1 MDTLGYINQKH
12 HYALLR
18 LYDGVIFNK
27 TGGLY
32 SVIKTT
38 MTFVF
43 GVLFTGVTY
52 WLSLFAVTRFSFEY
66 LSYRINESKLDNKAL
81 IRFLVEQYAQ
91 YTQSKINPLYLYMPW
106 ETKSIDKG
114 FQHFEELYGFKAY
127 IRQLEGL
134 QKRKYDDIRLSS
146 VSKEQLPIV
155 IDCLIKSKVVDDE
168 TSLDGLSRLFLNH
181 ELDEPIVIQNTGRLA
196 YIFSQLVDK
205 KLIPSNWGTIAERC
219 NLFVS
224 KNGTPLKSGN
234 FSASKSVVKID
245 AELEK
250 RVAKY
255 VDRL

>member
-32 SVIKTT
+32 SVVKTT

-52 WLSLFAVTRFSFEY
+52 WLSLFAITRFSFEY
-66 LSYRINESKLDNKAL
+66 LSYRINELKLRDKAL
-81 IRFLVEQYAQ
+81 IQFLVEQYTK
-91 YTQSKINPLYLYMPW
+91 YTESKANPMYLYMPW
-106 ETKSIDKG
+106 ETTSIDRS
-114 FQHFEELYGFKAY
+114 FHYFDELYGFKAY

-168 TSLDGLSRLFLNH
+168 ISLEELSRLFLNH
-181 ELDEPIVIQNTGRLA
+181 ELDKPIVIQNTGRLA
-196 YIFSQLVDK
+196 YIFARLVDK
-205 KLIPSNWGTIAERC
+205 KLIPSNWGAIAERY